1 MKDMNE
7 RQSNIELLRLVCM
20 FLVIWV
26 HFSGHSIIVCSEE
39 YASQMGWEAIIPRLI
54 RGLCWCAV
62 NTFILISGYFSI
74 RPKAKSFFNLYLV
87 CAFYAGTLYI
97 THLYL
102 TGSHLNRWVMY
113 NTLMPFG
120 LWKSSSDWWF
130 IPNYLILYI
139 LSPLLNQVI
148 DNISKR
154 KFQYFLLLQ
163 AIVVFYFGWYRNES
177 WNGMGLNWINFI
189 FIYFIGRYIA
199 IYCKSSKC
207 LSSKSG
213 IYCVLYISFGIILGM
228 IDCVTSAIKPF
239 FSWMWFN
246 GQYNNPLAIASAICL
261 FMSFKSMNIKYNR
274 VINWLAA
281 SALPIYL
288 VHNNNYIIAQ
298 SLYKYVTQIY
308 DTHSTTIAYGLI
320 FLISIALM
328 ICIPL
333 FDKLRM
339 LITNPISKWL
349 CDVYYRVKPCILS
362 FFNRI

>member
-74 RPKAKSFFNLYLV
+74 RPKAKSLFNLYLV
-87 CAFYAGTLYI
+87 CAFYAGALYI

-102 TGSHLNRWVMY
+102 TGSHLNRWVIY

-213 IYCVLYISFGIILGM
+213 IYCVLWISFGIIIGM
-228 IDCVTSAIKPF
+228 IDWVTSAIEPF

-246 GQYNNPLAIASAICL
+246 CQYNNPLAIASAICL

-288 VHNNNYIIAQ
+288 VHNNNYIVAQ

>member
-1 MKDMNE
+1 
-7 RQSNIELLRLVCM
+7 M

-26 HFSGHSIIVCSEE
+26 HFTGYILGTDLYS
-39 YASQMGWEAIIPRLI
+39 SQTGFLSMLPLLL
-54 RGLCWCAV
+54 RGICLCAV

-74 RPKAKSFFNLYLV
+74 RPKAKSFFNLYLL
-87 CAFYAGTLYI
+87 CAFYAGVLYI

-102 TGSHLNRWVMY
+102 TGSHLNRWVIY

-120 LWKSSSDWWF
+120 LWKTSSDWWF

-139 LSPLLNQVI
+139 LSPMLNKLI
-148 DNISKR
+148 DHISKR
-154 KFQYFLLLQ
+154 QFQYFLLLQ
-163 AIVVFYFGWYRNES
+163 AVVVFYFGWYRNEDWS
-177 WNGMGLNWINFI
+177 GMGYNFINFI
-189 FIYFIGRYIA
+189 FLYFIGRYIA
-199 IYCKSSKC
+199 IYCKSERC
-207 LSSKSG
+207 IANGGGYFLFWM
-213 IYCVLYISFGIILGM
+213 LFGVIMGA
-228 IDCVTSAIKPF
+228 IDWVTFTIKPF

-288 VHNNNYIIAQ
+288 VHNNNYIVAQ
-298 SLYKYVTQIY
+298 SLYKYATQIY
-308 DTHSTTIAYGLI
+308 DTHSTAIAYGLI

-362 FFNRI
+362 FFNRM

>member
-54 RGLCWCAV
+54 RGICLCAV

-74 RPKAKSFFNLYLV
+74 RPKAKSFFNLYLL
-87 CAFYAGTLYI
+87 CAFYAGVLYI

-102 TGSHLNRWVMY
+102 TGSHLNRWVIY

-120 LWKSSSDWWF
+120 LWKTSSDWWF

-139 LSPLLNQVI
+139 LSPLLNQLI

-154 KFQYFLLLQ
+154 KFQFFLLLQ
-163 AIVVFYFGWYRNES
+163 AIVIFYFGWYRNEDWS
-177 WNGMGLNWINFI
+177 GMGYNFINFI
-189 FIYFIGRYIA
+189 FLYFIGRYIA
-199 IYCKSSKC
+199 IYCKSERC
-207 LSSKSG
+207 IANGGGYFLFWM
-213 IYCVLYISFGIILGM
+213 LFGVIMGA
-228 IDCVTSAIKPF
+228 IDWVTFTIKPF

-288 VHNNNYIIAQ
+288 VHNNNYIVAQ
-298 SLYKYVTQIY
+298 SLYKYVTQIF
-308 DTHSTTIAYGLI
+308 DTHSTIIAYGMI

-328 ICIPL
+328 ICIPV

-362 FFNRI
+362 FFN

>member
-1 MKDMNE
+1 MYCE
-7 RQSNIELLRLVCM
+7 WGGY
-20 FLVIWV
+20 FLIWV
-26 HFSGHSIIVCSEE
+26 
-39 YASQMGWEAIIPRLI
+39 L
-54 RGLCWCAV
+54 
-62 NTFILISGYFSI
+62 
-74 RPKAKSFFNLYLV
+74 
-87 CAFYAGTLYI
+87 
-97 THLYL
+97 
-102 TGSHLNRWVMY
+102 
-113 NTLMPFG
+113 FG
-120 LWKSSSDWWF
+120 LIMGTIDW
-130 IPNYLILYI
+130 
-139 LSPLLNQVI
+139 
-148 DNISKR
+148 
-154 KFQYFLLLQ
+154 
-163 AIVVFYFGWYRNES
+163 
-177 WNGMGLNWINFI
+177 
-189 FIYFIGRYIA
+189 
-199 IYCKSSKC
+199 
-207 LSSKSG
+207 
-213 IYCVLYISFGIILGM
+213 
-228 IDCVTSAIKPF
+228 VTFRIKPF

-288 VHNNNYIIAQ
+288 VHNNNYIIVQ

-362 FFNRI
+362 FFNRM